1 MYFLKFRGLHAF
13 IGKLCSYARNEEKF
27 REFRNACDWK
37 FKVILILVLIFVIL
51 AVIVMLVTI
60 VAAQKKKD
68 TCWHHYQEEPDSI
81 NEIYYPHDTDC
92 RFYYQCSAHGRVRM
106 KCQPG
111 EKNCTWKLRSSYDHV
126 RKITKLCK
134 HENSNSGMHFDF
146 EENQCGRPDE
156 VSCWSESQKKK

>member
-1 MYFLKFRGLHAF
+1 MHLSV
-13 IGKLCSYARNEEKF
+13 SYAVMHAMKQNLESFDTLAIEYL
-27 REFRNACDWK
+27 
-37 FKVILILVLIFVIL
+37 KVILILVLIFVIL

-81 NEIYYPHDTDC
+81 NEIYFPHDTDC

-111 EKNCTWKLRSSYDHV
+111 EKYCT
-126 RKITKLCK
+126 
-134 HENSNSGMHFDF
+134 
-146 EENQCGRPDE
+146 
-156 VSCWSESQKKK
+156 